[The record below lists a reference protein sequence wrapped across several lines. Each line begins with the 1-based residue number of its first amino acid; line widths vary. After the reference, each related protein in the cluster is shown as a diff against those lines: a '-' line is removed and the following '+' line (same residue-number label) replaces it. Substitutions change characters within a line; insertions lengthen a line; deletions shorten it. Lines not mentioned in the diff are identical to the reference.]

1 MKFKS
6 FIFNV
11 LKFNNNNNNNNRHVT
26 MRHISSSLSSS
37 SSSIP
42 STASLNIPSI
52 IENKHLLQCLPYING
67 KFHEQKYNKYFNVY
81 NPMDSSLIGTLPS
94 LDVNDTNNVCDIAMK
109 SWKSYKQ
116 TTGIER
122 SKYLMKMCNLM
133 DKYSNDL
140 ASIITLESGKPF
152 NEAKGEVA
160 YAKSF
165 FEFYAEEAKRVKG
178 EILTS
183 PVPGRKLITL

>member
-1 MKFKS
+1 MKYKS
-6 FIFNV
+6 IFFNI
-11 LKFNNNNNNNNRHVT
+11 LKFNNRQIKSTIRYVT
-26 MRHISSSLSSS
+26 SSSSSLSSS
-37 SSSIP
+37 SLSS
-42 STASLNIPSI
+42 TSLNIPAI
-52 IENKHLLQCLPYING
+52 IDNKHLLQCLPYIDG
-67 KFHEQKYNKYFNVY
+67 KFHDKKYNKYFNVY
-81 NPMDSSLIGTLPS
+81 NPMDSSLIATLPS
-94 LDVNDTNNVCDIAMK
+94 LDVNDTNDVCDIAMK
-109 SWKSYKQ
+109 AWKRYKQ
-116 TTGIER
+116 TTGVER

-183 PVPGRKLITL
+183 PVPGRKLITLKVI